1 MPCGFRGCDY
11 NVFCVDQKTS
21 AHLQCVDLIC
31 FNCKHRRQIS
41 LENFELMVD
50 MKRRVIYDK
59 LYNNIEWDEESVRK
73 AMMQYNITEDMK

>member
-11 NVFCVDQKTS
+11 NVFCVDQKIS

-31 FNCKHRRQIS
+31 FSCKHRRQIS